1 MTMWSRS
8 SVTAVIATA
17 LDFITLTSLVQLAG
31 VDYRV
36 ATFVGTVVGAI
47 ANFWINRQ
55 WSFEAHDGRVE
66 WQFARFI
73 PVQVGSSVLHTLGV
87 WALTAAGMIYI
98 ASKVVVATLAFV
110 VWTYP
115 MNRWFVFR
123 RAKASSQDARC

>member
-1 MTMWSRS
+1 MWSRS

-17 LDFITLTSLVQLAG
+17 LDFLTLMGLVQLAG
-31 VDYRV
+31 VDYRI

-55 WSFEAHDGRVE
+55 WSFEAQDGRVE

-87 WALTAAGMIYI
+87 WALTAAGMVYI
-98 ASKVVVATLAFV
+98 ASKVVVATLAFL

-123 RAKASSQDARC
+123 RAKPSTAKVS